1 MIKKIR
7 AVVAAVVLAGGT
19 VLSNPRVLAQ
29 TAEQAVYVC
38 PMHPEVA
45 ATAPGTCPKCGMALV
60 RSEPVDGDYTIS
72 LDASPA
78 APRAGERLRL
88 RFFVRHPVSGA
99 VVRDF
104 AIVHERPFHLF
115 VVSQDLEDYQHIH
128 PEIQPD
134 GSLAVELTL
143 SRPGYYKLYA
153 DFLPLGGRPQ
163 VLPEV
168 LVTGDAATDLGSS
181 SARLVPDTTRRKTA
195 GSVAAIL
202 ELPAAGLVAGRD
214 EKLVFH
220 VADPATGAPV
230 RDLEPY
236 LGAYGHTLVLSED
249 TLHYVHAHPVE
260 EMPAGVSDPRGGP
273 DLTFKALLPRPGRY
287 RIWTQ
292 LKRGGVVSTVSYT
305 VDVASPWDVG

>member
-1 MIKKIR
+1 VSRGIVPKIVAVLVALLAALSASSVR
-7 AVVAAVVLAGGT
+7 A
-19 VLSNPRVLAQ
+19 
-29 TAEQAVYVC
+29 QAPEPPVYVC

-45 ATAPGTCPKCGMALV
+45 ATVPGACPKCGMALV
-60 RSEPVDGDYTIS
+60 KSEPVDADYTIS

-78 APRAGERLRL
+78 APRAGERVRL
-88 RFFVRHPVSGA
+88 RFFVRHPLSGA

-104 AIVHERPFHLF
+104 AIVHEKPFHLF

-128 PEIQPD
+128 PEPQPD

-153 DFLPLGGRPQ
+153 DFLPVGGRPQ

-168 LVTGDAATDLGSS
+168 LVTGDTATDLGSS
-181 SARLVPDTTRRKTA
+181 TARLVPDTTRRKTA
-195 GSVAAIL
+195 GSVAATL
-202 ELPAAGLVAGRD
+202 ELPPAGLVAGRD

-236 LGAYGHTLVLSED
+236 LGAYGHTLVMSED

-260 EMPAGVSDPRGGP
+260 ALPAGVNDPRGGP

-292 LKRGGVVSTVSYT
+292 LKRAGVVSTVSFT
-305 VDVASPWDVG
+305 IAAAAPL